1 MKKLLSTRYTYC
13 KDYLEKIII
22 NENDSEHY
30 YKMIKERCQR
40 KNMVHERFHYKTL
53 EELKNK
59 AAELQIHLPFAENT
73 QILAKELTFGNVTL

>member
-30 YKMIKERCQR
+30 YKMIKDIYWSD
-40 KNMVHERFHYKTL
+40 ERFRK
-53 EELKNK
+53 
-59 AAELQIHLPFAENT
+59 
-73 QILAKELTFGNVTL
+73 